1 MLRINTVSF
10 INYSGSIGLMI
21 TYYWKSLE
29 NLDLEIMSNGRY
41 AIAELYL
48 IVRPPAR
55 EEFITVGI
63 VVSHRPENL
72 VKSEIYLM
80 ESRMFICQHYAL
92 TT

>member
-1 MLRINTVSF
+1 MLRINTASF

-41 AIAELYL
+41 AIVELYL
-48 IVRPPAR
+48 IVRPPSG

-63 VVSHRPENL
+63 FVSHGPENL
-72 VKSEIYLM
+72 MKSEIYLM
-80 ESRMFICQHYAL
+80 ESRMFICQYTL